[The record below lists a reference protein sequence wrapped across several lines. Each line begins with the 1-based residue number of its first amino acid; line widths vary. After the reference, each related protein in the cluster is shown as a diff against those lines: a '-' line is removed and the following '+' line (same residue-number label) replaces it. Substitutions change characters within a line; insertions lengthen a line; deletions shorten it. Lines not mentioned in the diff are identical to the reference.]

1 MKNGIII
8 GLLSNKCVINLE
20 INDFIITLKY
30 FKEDKLIESSK
41 LLINNRIWLLHLNYF
56 KLVNFKVKLS
66 IILQ

>member
-41 LLINNRIWLLHLNYF
+41 LLINNRI
-56 KLVNFKVKLS
+56 
-66 IILQ
+66 